1 MSHIIA
7 SLSAF
12 GIFQTTAKG
21 APISKDDSFTYTY
34 TSDTTLTANYGTC
47 ANVNNADVTATQD
60 ASGSTICEI
69 ACNVSH
75 YAIYDNETSEYLIHT
90 IDDRIFGGL
99 VTGLRTTI
107 YAPGKYECKEAP
119 KPTCKVV
126 EDPSANGANTY
137 YVVSNDN
144 YSDYYSGYYCKFE
157 CLPGYSTQGGT
168 DKSTTLPANRSIA
181 TSVNETMSGVA
192 SCKPREY
199 TLTFDCGDG
208 HYILDA
214 TGISTNNQTKSIKV
228 TYGSTVQLS
237 GQSCSTRALENF
249 EGWELPQQ

>member
-47 ANVNNADVTATQD
+47 ANVNNADVTVTQD
-60 ASGSTICEI
+60 ANGNTICEI
-69 ACNVSH
+69 ECNVSR
-75 YAIYDNETSEYLIHT
+75 YVIYDNETSEYLIHT
-90 IDDRIFGGL
+90 TNAGSGL
-99 VTGLRTTI
+99 ATELRTTT

-126 EDPSANGANTY
+126 ESDPPRLNDETTY
-137 YVVSNDN
+137 RVVSNDN
-144 YSDYYSGYYCKFE
+144 YSDFYSGYYCKFE
-157 CLPGYSTQGGT
+157 CSPGYSTQGGT
-168 DKSTTLPANRSIA
+168 GRSTTLPASTSIA
-181 TSVNETMSGVA
+181 TDVNETISGVA
-192 SCKPREY
+192 SCKPRQY
-199 TLTFDCGDG
+199 ILTFDCGDG
-208 HYILDA
+208 HYIIDA
-214 TGISTNNQTKSIKV
+214 SGISTNNQTKSIHV